1 MSRHQKNIKHTG
13 FIKMSRKRCNRKVW
27 STSIDT
33 ITHAITGAAI
43 TDSVALNKVRMLELS
58 AIDNFVNGRASLQ
71 DWRAVV
77 DMLNICEMMAKSG
90 IGPEAIPHCEQ
101 ATQSLHNAAM
111 RYEKTKKMGLDGL
124 GLTAIKEVH
133 EYHDLQRTSISRS
146 EYEKM
151 IKKTADYIKSKG
163 KEVTV
168 IT

>member
-1 MSRHQKNIKHTG
+1 
-13 FIKMSRKRCNRKVW
+13 MSRKRCNRKVW

-77 DMLNICEMMAKSG
+77 DMLNVCEMMAKSG

>member
-1 MSRHQKNIKHTG
+1 MT
-13 FIKMSRKRCNRKVW
+13 RKRVNRKVW
-27 STSIDT
+27 STNIDT
-33 ITHAITGAAI
+33 ITHAITGEAI

-58 AIDNFVNGRASLQ
+58 AIDAFVNGRASLQ

-77 DMLNICEMMAKSG
+77 DMLNVCEMMAKSG

-101 ATQSLHNAAM
+101 ATQSLHKAAM

-133 EYHDLQRTSISRS
+133 EYHDLQRTSIARS

>member
-1 MSRHQKNIKHTG
+1 MK
-13 FIKMSRKRCNRKVW
+13 KRCNRKVW

-77 DMLNICEMMAKSG
+77 DMLNVCEMMAKSG